1 MAIKICTNC
10 GYEGVAIKRPNDS
23 AGESGNEMKEA
34 FDKLCRLVT
43 VLTFIPVKPLAML
56 LSVPFYLVMW
66 PIKRLIKGDG
76 KVSCPNCGL
85 PLMVSMKS
93 DAGWLAKRKND
104 IKAGLVVEKPKEEV
118 VAFGRVV
125 KLPGDDA
132 KKTAPVVAPV
142 PEKLPSLDVLL
153 QEPENTGETVPD
165 TAEEPHE
172 IKPNKPPAN
181 PDEW

>member
-1 MAIKICTNC
+1 MAIKICTHC

-23 AGESGNEMKEA
+23 AGEGGNDTKEA
-34 FDKLCRLVT
+34 FDKISRVFT

-56 LSVPFYLVMW
+56 IAMPIYIVLW

-104 IKAGLVVEKPKEEV
+104 IKAGLVVETPKEEV

-125 KLPGDDA
+125 KLPGDEE
-132 KKTAPVVAPV
+132 KKFAPVVVPV
-142 PEKLPSLDVLL
+142 PEKLPSLDELL
-153 QEPENTGETVPD
+153 KEPENTGETPPD
-165 TAEEPHE
+165 AAEEPQE